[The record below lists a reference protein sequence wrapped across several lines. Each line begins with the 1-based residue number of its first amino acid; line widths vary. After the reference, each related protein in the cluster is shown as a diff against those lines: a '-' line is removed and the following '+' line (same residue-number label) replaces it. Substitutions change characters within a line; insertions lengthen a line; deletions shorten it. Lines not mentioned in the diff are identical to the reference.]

1 VVESVLKVKTQPK
14 GKPQMKIRLILIIAG
29 FIPALV
35 MAQAKPATSL
45 PIEKPIAVNPS
56 EQMYHPKIE
65 DKKQEVKAEVTAK
78 VQAGGINVPVVINSL
93 PGPSGTPKQT
103 QVGDTPV
110 PNVPVVINPLPGPS
124 GTPKQTQVG
133 DTPVPPPE
141 PLCMLYPTSCG
152 KIPDFINAPLGQPEG
167 TKPSED
173 TQTNTVIF
181 NINNI
186 QHNITHGYQP
196 IIKP

>member
-1 VVESVLKVKTQPK
+1 
-14 GKPQMKIRLILIIAG
+14 MKIKSLLLVAG

-65 DKKQEVKAEVTAK
+65 DKKAEVKAGVTAK
-78 VQAGGINVPVVINSL
+78 VQAG
-93 PGPSGTPKQT
+93 
-103 QVGDTPV
+103 DY
-110 PNVPVVINPLPGPS
+110 PVVINPLPGPS
-124 GTPKQTQVG
+124 GTPKQTQAG
-133 DTPVPPPE
+133 DTPVPTPE

-152 KIPDFINAPLGQPEG
+152 KIPDIINAPLGQPEG